1 MNPHDVWVGMNAST
15 EHKQATTGFETIF
28 VAVSG
33 TDGDRVDRL
42 AEEAISM
49 AGPSGAR
56 IVLGHVFTRDE
67 YTADRDALDF
77 DPQAE
82 VNPDVVA
89 RRLDTIR
96 AIGDRLDDAGIEYEV
111 RGALADSSD
120 GISELA
126 AEEAADMLIV
136 GGRKR
141 SPTGKA
147 VFGSTAQDVM
157 LSAHCPVTFVRNDSE

>member
-1 MNPHDVWVGMNAST
+1 MNAGT
-15 EHKQATTGFETIF
+15 EHKQASTGFQTIF
-28 VAVSG
+28 VAVG
-33 TDGDRVDRL
+33 GKDGDRVDRL

-56 IVLGHVFTRDE
+56 VVLGHVFTRDE

-96 AIGDRLDDAGIEYEV
+96 ELGDRLDAAGVEYTV
-111 RGALADSSD
+111 RGTLADSSD
-120 GISELA
+120 GISDLA
-126 AEEAADMLIV
+126 AEEEADMLLV

-147 VFGSTAQDVM
+147 VFGSTAQEVM
-157 LSAHCPVTFVRNDSE
+157 LSAHCPVTFVRGDSE

>member
-1 MNPHDVWVGMNAST
+1 MNAGT
-15 EHKQATTGFETIF
+15 EHKQATTGFQTIF

-56 IVLGHVFTRDE
+56 VVLGHVFTREE
-67 YTADRDALDF
+67 YNTDREALDF

-89 RRLDTIR
+89 RRLDTVR
-96 AIGDRLDDAGIEYEV
+96 AIGERLDAAGIEYDI

-120 GISELA
+120 GISDLA
-126 AEEAADMLIV
+126 AEEEADMLLV

-147 VFGSTAQDVM
+147 VFGSTAQEVM
-157 LSAHCPVTFVRNDSE
+157 LSAHCPVTFVRSDSE